1 MIPKKIHAA
10 LERQGYRFVGKHSA
24 VKVCLWCKKNLRGE
38 GGCYKDQFYGIDSS
52 RCCQMS
58 PSVEF
63 CHNRCLHC
71 WRPVEYTVG
80 KEIPRKD
87 ADKPEDVING
97 CIEAQRKM
105 LMGFKGNSK
114 VSREKYLKSCEPN
127 QFAISLSGEPTL
139 YLYLGELIS
148 LLRKRGKTSFV
159 VTNGMNPKKLKEL
172 SRKKQLPTQLYLS
185 VNAPNEELF
194 KKMTRSTVKNGWKIF
209 NETVKLFPKLKT
221 RKVFRFTIVKG
232 YNDVDLEGYAKIVNT
247 GKPDFVEIKSYMAVG
262 FSRQR
267 LKYEDM
273 PFHEEV
279 RDFSQKLAKLTKLK
293 ILDEKIDSRV
303 VLLGKSKKDMK
314 IKGC

>member
-1 MIPKKIHAA
+1 
-10 LERQGYRFVGKHSA
+10 
-24 VKVCLWCKKNLRGE
+24 
-38 GGCYKDQFYGIDSS
+38 
-52 RCCQMS
+52 
-58 PSVEF
+58 
-63 CHNRCLHC
+63 
-71 WRPVEYTVG
+71 
-80 KEIPRKD
+80 
-87 ADKPEDVING
+87 
-97 CIEAQRKM
+97 
-105 LMGFKGNSK
+105 
-114 VSREKYLKSCEPN
+114 
-127 QFAISLSGEPTL
+127 
-139 YLYLGELIS
+139 
-148 LLRKRGKTSFV
+148 
-159 VTNGMNPKKLKEL
+159 LKEL

>member
-1 MIPKKIHAA
+1 MIPKKIKEA
-10 LERQGYRFVGKHSA
+10 LEKQGYKFVGKHSA
-24 VKVCLWCKKNLRGE
+24 VKICLWCKKNLRDE

-63 CHNRCLHC
+63 CNNRCLHC

-80 KEIPRKD
+80 KEIPRED

-97 CIEAQRKM
+97 CIEAQKK
-105 LMGFKGNSK
+105 LLLGFKGNPK
-114 VSREKYLKSCEPN
+114 TRKEKFWKAMEPN

-139 YLYLGELIS
+139 YPYLGELIE

-159 VTNGMNPKKLKEL
+159 VTNGMNPKKIREL
-172 SRKKQLPTQLYLS
+172 ARKKQLPTQLYLS
-185 VNAPNEELF
+185 VNAPNEETF
-194 KKMTRSTVKNGWKIF
+194 KKMTRSTVKNGWKVF

-232 YNDVDLEGYAKIVNT
+232 YNDSDIEGYAKIVNA

-273 PFHEEV
+273 PFHEEI
-279 RDFSQKLAKLTKLK
+279 RDFSEKLAKLTKLK

-303 VLLGKSKKDMK
+303 IVLGKSKKDLK
-314 IKGC
+314 IKKC